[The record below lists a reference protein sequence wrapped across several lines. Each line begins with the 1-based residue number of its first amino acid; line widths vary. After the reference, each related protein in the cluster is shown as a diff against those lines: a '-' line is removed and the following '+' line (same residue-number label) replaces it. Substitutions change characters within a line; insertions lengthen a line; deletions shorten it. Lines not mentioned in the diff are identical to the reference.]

1 MRKQL
6 LTIALVSITLTTFA
20 CATTAVRMDDAAVR
34 SMVSGWP
41 QTAQESATMAI
52 DKYGAPDEATPTMLV
67 WHHASGP
74 WKRSIVYRDE
84 VQHDFPM
91 PHKDVWEQVV
101 DYRVPPD
108 MFDELALYDGS
119 VIVERTKG
127 ELSARCDK
135 EEANFLAINLAD
147 DIVRGRRTVNDARQF
162 YAQQIQAVMRGE
174 KGPYVTGLRFTPSS
188 MAMTADRDAPPSM
201 LSSSPRQ

>member
-1 MRKQL
+1 
-6 LTIALVSITLTTFA
+6 
-20 CATTAVRMDDAAVR
+20 
-34 SMVSGWP
+34 
-41 QTAQESATMAI
+41 
-52 DKYGAPDEATPTMLV
+52 
-67 WHHASGP
+67 
-74 WKRSIVYRDE
+74 
-84 VQHDFPM
+84 M

-162 YAQQIQAVMRGE
+162 YAQHIQAVMRGE
-174 KGPYVTGLRFTPSS
+174 KGHYVTGLRFSPS
-188 MAMTADRDAPPSM
+188 
-201 LSSSPRQ
+201 